1 MSPALAGRFFT
12 TEPPGK
18 PVHIFLIVGCQKE
31 KKRGRKPLHDEDMNM
46 SKIRKLDPDHIN
58 PYRRGVSVLFLL
70 N

>member
-1 MSPALAGRFFT
+1 MSPALAGRFLT

-31 KKRGRKPLHDEDMNM
+31 KKWERKPLHDEDIQM

-58 PYRRGVSVLFLL
+58 PYSCGVCVLFLL